1 MGYCP
6 IEFLHNCMDV
16 NLQLSGGRFVTE
28 APESKVLNAKTG
40 PVIISSAHAGHSDLL
55 RGLSQFQASFKR
67 FL

>member
-6 IEFLHNCMDV
+6 VEFLHNCMDV

-40 PVIISSAHAGHSDLL
+40 PVIISSVHTGYSDLL